1 MIPAE
6 LALPDACPRCWPG
19 DADASLPL
27 LSEEVNG
34 ETVASYECAECGAGW
49 STRFDVNG
57 WPVERLAAPVA
68 AREAA
73 A

>member
-1 MIPAE
+1 MST
-6 LALPDACPRCWPG
+6 LDLPDACPLCPPG
-19 DADASLPL
+19 LPDASLSL

-57 WPVERLAAPVA
+57 WPVERSLAPVA
-68 AREAA
+68 TREAA